1 MLRKALLD
9 DAASGARL
17 RSDEG
22 TGAGAAVIDDS
33 ETREQQFSDDVLGAS
48 AADEKTS
55 LLLAAGGA
63 DAARRHKQRRYDN
76 DDNGNNDGDENPI
89 DRSNDTDDDE
99 DYDDDEDD
107 DDEEYD
113 YDEDWDDDDD
123 DDEAQNGGGR
133 RQSRHRH
140 RHGQHSGFREFLLR
154 VWKALKGGVL
164 LVVDVENLWDSTT
177 TTYGQEVHQRRNH
190 YVVLLWFVILATS
203 YTLERTSFKL
213 LVDRTGPFRLLAVE
227 MVTLTHALMIGSGM
241 LISAI
246 SRKDFTMMPLGI
258 PFVDCGLMALLDTI
272 ASLLMYITGFHVAP
286 TLTVI
291 LIQFTIPLTALI
303 SQFVHKDGF
312 FKRCCERPAPVAE
325 RDPDDSNTTPRTSTV
340 QHQQQGQAFDSER
353 GEQLQG
359 AGGLSKEHV
368 YGSIIIGSAVLLA
381 LCPSIYTL
389 IDEQFFIYADEIPMQ
404 TAVNT
409 LVFCGACIPI
419 AASQLYK
426 EHIMLQ
432 YKQPVQPDY
441 LNLVLSLFQ
450 AVFIAIMSPLV
461 FSLLGL
467 AGKDNWSDL
476 YPSSDFSKNFAE
488 GFECFLGLLDHDQ
501 AENGYP
507 DEAVCSHSLSLVF
520 LNSFSMIAVGVAV
533 DKIVKAGA
541 TKVMYRGVSGGIIL
555 AVISLYLYDLRIP
568 DFSYG
573 AAIDSLNLVCL
584 VLLVIGSEVYHR
596 VSLQDATF
604 ETIYPEVEGFYFDDV
619 E

>member
-1 MLRKALLD
+1 VHATTQTMLRQALD
-9 DAASGARL
+9 DAA
-17 RSDEG
+17 
-22 TGAGAAVIDDS
+22 AGRGPDVEPVPIIDDS
-33 ETREQQFSDDVLGAS
+33 EISDN
-48 AADEKTS
+48 EKTS
-55 LLLAAGGA
+55 LL
-63 DAARRHKQRRYDN
+63 DRRRRYDGGGGGDNN
-76 DDNGNNDGDENPI
+76 DGNNDIPTRHGDNQFHDRQDDQDHHDEN
-89 DRSNDTDDDE
+89 DGHLDTDDE
-99 DYDDDEDD
+99 EEEDD
-107 DDEEYD
+107 DDV
-113 YDEDWDDDDD
+113 DDDD
-123 DDEAQNGGGR
+123 DDELEEDYDLDDDEWDETSNGGHKHR
-133 RQSRHRH
+133 RRSATNRNRFGGV
-140 RHGQHSGFREFLLR
+140 RGFFLKI
-154 VWKALKGGVL
+154 WKALKGVFL
-164 LVVDVENLWDSTT
+164 LVVNVENLWDSTT
-177 TTYGQEVHQRRNH
+177 TAHGQEVHQRRNH
-190 YVVLLWFVILATS
+190 CVVLIWFVILATS

-227 MVTLTHALMIGSGM
+227 MVTLTHAMMIGCGM

-246 SRKDFTMMPLGI
+246 SRKDFTVQPLGL
-258 PFVDCGLMALLDTI
+258 PVVDVGLMALLDTF
-272 ASLLMYITGFHVAP
+272 SMLLMYITGYHVAP

-303 SQFVHKDGF
+303 SQFVHSDGC
-312 FKRCCERPAPVAE
+312 FKRCCRRRQAE
-325 RDPDDSNTTPRTSTV
+325 SSPGQGMAGEPRANTRTTAV
-340 QHQQQGQAFDSER
+340 QQIVDGNA
-353 GEQLQG
+353 GEPLHG
-359 AGGLSKEHV
+359 AGGLSIEHV
-368 YGSIIIGSAVLLA
+368 AGSIIISLAVLLA

-389 IDEQFFIYADEIPMQ
+389 IDEEFFIYADEIPMQ

-409 LVFCGACIPI
+409 LIFCGACIPI
-419 AASQLYK
+419 AAAQLYK

-450 AVFIAIMSPLV
+450 AIFTAIMSPLV

-467 AGKDNWSDL
+467 AGKPNWTEL
-476 YPSSDFSKNFAE
+476 YPSSEFSKNFAE
-488 GFECFLGLLDHDQ
+488 GFQCFIGTLDPTE

-507 DEAVCSHSLSLVF
+507 DEALCSHSLSLVF
-520 LNSFSMIAVGVAV
+520 LNSFSMMAVGVAV

-555 AVISLYLYDLRIP
+555 AVISLFIYDMRIP

-584 VLLVIGSEVYHR
+584 ILLVVGSEVYHR